1 MWLQNVQLEG
11 LMQKKGV
18 CSRVLMYLANVKLA
32 STASRGQPRITPRA
46 HVLIYFDFQF
56 EG

>member
-1 MWLQNVQLEG
+1 
-11 LMQKKGV
+11 MQKKGV